1 MRSTSPYPSMKTLSN
16 CGGAALVLIA
26 VAASAFAQNRT
37 FTNQYTFG
45 DSLSDSGNIFAATS
59 ALGAP
64 NPPPPYFQ
72 GRFSNGRVFTEL
84 LGNTLALT
92 VTAPATVKSSM
103 NFAFGGATAGGS
115 STLPPSMAI
124 QLGLFQARAIA
135 PAKTDLFTVLF
146 GANDLIPVLT
156 APTTASNPANIDA
169 AGFSA
174 AVTVAGGVQTLVGL
188 GAKNIVVGGLPN
200 LGATPRSVAAGST
213 GTAFGLRATA
223 AFNAELTSRLR
234 AIAGSAAA
242 ADVNL
247 IYLDLQGAL
256 DRIILDYK
264 ALGYTNVT
272 SYVIA
277 PAAAGGGGDPNNYVF
292 FDDIHPTAKTHA
304 LLANAI
310 VETLNPEPVI
320 GFSATLG
327 AAALALQ
334 SLESGALDTRLGQL
348 ASTARATGRA
358 DAYASF
364 NYGDGNRA
372 ADGWRKKFS
381 YAAQVM
387 TAGADLRV
395 SDGFLAGAALNRGR
409 LSAKLSDAGGNYA
422 MEDLTG
428 RAYGVWRGGPVSL
441 VFDADYGTLDVKG
454 IHRTTGFAGFQTSG
468 KTSGTQGGAGVKAMW
483 SRENAGFNFR
493 PGAGLRTD
501 RVKLAGYTEKD
512 VPVVAMDFDGQT
524 AKSSAG
530 SVGVDLGTDTKLA
543 ERALHFDFRAA
554 WHGEMTDKNRGVS
567 GKLTNNFTRPTT
579 ITVGDGDGKGFE
591 LGGAATL
598 FFTKNWSASL
608 GYAGDIRSGEKRAS
622 RAFLS
627 LQTRL

>member
-1 MRSTSPYPSMKTLSN
+1 MKILLN
-16 CGGAALVLIA
+16 RGGAAVVVLA
-26 VAASAFAQNRT
+26 LAASAFAQNRT

-92 VTAPATVKSSM
+92 VTAPPTVKSSL

-115 STLPPSMAI
+115 SPLPPALAI

-156 APTTASNPANIDA
+156 APATATNPANIDTAGANA
-169 AGFSA
+169 AG
-174 AVTVAGGVQTLVGL
+174 TVAGGVQTLVGL

-213 GTAFGLRATA
+213 GTAFGLRAST
-223 AFNAELTSRLR
+223 AFNHELTSRLR
-234 AIAGSAAA
+234 TIAGGAAA

-247 IYLDLQGAL
+247 VYLDLQSAV
-256 DRIILDYK
+256 DRIVLDYK

-272 SYVIA
+272 SFVIA

-292 FDDIHPTAKTHA
+292 FDEIHPTAKTHA

-327 AAALALQ
+327 GAALALQ
-334 SLESGALDTRLGQL
+334 SLQSGALDTRIGQL
-348 ASTARATGRA
+348 ASTTRATGRA

-381 YAAQVM
+381 YTAQVV
-387 TAGADLRV
+387 TAGADMRV
-395 SDGFLAGAALNRGR
+395 SDGFLAGVALNRGR
-409 LSAKLSDAGGNYA
+409 LNAKLSAAGGNYA

-441 VFDADYGTLDVKG
+441 AFDADYGTLDVKG
-454 IHRTTGFAGFQTSG
+454 IHRTSGLAGFQTNG
-468 KTSGTQGGAGVKAMW
+468 KTSGSHWGAGVKAMW
-483 SRENAGFNFR
+483 KVENAGLAFR
-493 PGAGLRTD
+493 PWAGLRTE
-501 RVKLAGYTEKD
+501 RIKLAGYTEKD
-512 VPVVAMDFDGQT
+512 VPMLAMEFDGQT
-524 AKSSAG
+524 AKSSTG
-530 SVGVDLGTDTKLA
+530 SVGVDLGTDAKLG
-543 ERALHFDFRAA
+543 ERAWHFDFRAA
-554 WHGEMTDKNRGVS
+554 WHGEMTSKHRSVS
-567 GKLTNNFTRPTT
+567 GKLTNNFTRTTT
-579 ITVGDGDGKGFE
+579 ISVEDGDGSGFE
-591 LGGAATL
+591 LGGAATVY
-598 FFTKNWSASL
+598 FAKNWSASL
-608 GYAGDIRSGEKRAS
+608 GYTGDIRSGEKLAS
-622 RAFLS
+622 RVFLS
-627 LQTRL
+627 LQTGF